1 MNVLYRT
8 TESVLWLKVPGRNG
22 NLNDRIFVLIL
33 YNYADTAGEK
43 SMKIPNSCSILSSW
57 GTWKLFLNFRF
68 SLSTFNRVY
77 HGVYNKRRQTVQK
90 LTVFNIFDPVIYRFW
105 WSFNVTLDGN
115 ILFKRWANELIPNIY
130 YGMNYGHENSTS
142 NKQ

>member
-1 MNVLYRT
+1 MYYIEPQNLYCDWKFQVEMGIWT
-8 TESVLWLKVPGRNG
+8 TEY
-22 NLNDRIFVLIL
+22 L
-33 YNYADTAGEK
+33 YWFFTIYADTAGEK
-43 SMKIPNSCSILSSW
+43 SMKIPNSCSILSS
-57 GTWKLFLNFRF
+57 WKLFLNFRF